1 MESVPLLSLSAIAL
15 VPVVVWVGVFFY
27 TLSLD
32 RKLARME
39 ARTREDDL

>member
-1 MESVPLLSLSAIAL
+1 
-15 VPVVVWVGVFFY
+15 VGVFFY